1 MAASA
6 KKSARMSDEAVQA
19 KTGKNWNAWFK
30 ILDKA
35 GAKKMNHREIVAC
48 LNENYEVGPWW
59 RQMMTVTYEQAR
71 GRREKHETATGYSM
85 SVSKTLPV
93 ALAKLYRACSDAG
106 MRARWFAEKDIVI
119 RKATPAKSMRLTW
132 SDGKSSVEWRFYAK
146 GEAKSQFTVDHNK
159 LPDAKAV
166 AKMKT
171 YWTATVSRLQKMLE
185 A

>member
-1 MAASA
+1 
-6 KKSARMSDEAVQA
+6 MSDEAVQA
-19 KTGKNWNAWFK
+19 KTGKSWEEWFK

-35 GAKKMNHREIVAC
+35 GAKKMNHKEIVAY
-48 LNENYEVGPWW
+48 LNQKHNVGPWW
-59 RQMMTVTYEQAR
+59 QQMVTVTYEQAR
-71 GRREKHETATGYSM
+71 GLREKHETATGYSM
-85 SVSKTLPV
+85 GVSKTLPV
-93 ALAKLYRACSDAG
+93 ALAKLYWACSDAR

-119 RKATPAKSMRLTW
+119 RKATPEKSMRLTW

-171 YWTATVSRLQKMLE
+171 YWAAAISRLQNVLE
-185 A
+185 F